1 MYVAM
6 MYSVCGVQ
14 CGYEDSLLI
23 IMCII
28 QDITDVNYEA
38 TLEPTTQPCLM
49 LCLNKEDCFL
59 VIEKKVMFKVN
70 VKHAVLV
77 LFASFFVFNLNLLCL
92 WLY

>member
-6 MYSVCGVQ
+6 YIIFIMYSVCGVQ
-14 CGYEDSLLI
+14 CGCEDSLLI

-49 LCLNKEDCFL
+49 VCLNKEEVQDCFL
-59 VIEKKVMFKVN
+59 VIEKYV
-70 VKHAVLV
+70 
-77 LFASFFVFNLNLLCL
+77 
-92 WLY
+92 